1 MGVRLEEC
9 FQKQL
14 MQYHFHASNNAINK
28 VGVSFAY
35 RYWRNIA
42 TEPKK
47 ANLDEYTSRYIEKLC
62 YQTSTKSDTSSFE
75 AIILN
80 Y

>member
-9 FQKQL
+9 FPKTIEAVP
-14 MQYHFHASNNAINK
+14 FAHASNNTINK

-47 ANLDEYTSRYIEKLC
+47 ANLD
-62 YQTSTKSDTSSFE
+62 STLQD
-75 AIILN
+75 ILKDSVIKQVQSQIPRVLRRLF
-80 Y
+80 